1 MITVY
6 SPTET
11 NFADNGLGV
20 LEPLSCDVSITINE
34 VWSLELTQPIDEDG
48 KYNNIEK
55 NNIIKITDMPVV
67 REQTNAYQLFR
78 IYDTVRD
85 VFAGTIK
92 AIAFPVAFEATYDA
106 IIEELKC
113 EKKTAT
119 AALQDIM
126 TYLSQHGV
134 TKYTV
139 TSDYTGVTARQRK
152 GSWTNTNLIAA
163 ISGSDD
169 GSIIN
174 HWGGEV
180 AYDNYHIVVN
190 GQLGADS
197 DAEIRCGKNL
207 TGLSVDTDMSGVV
220 TRLYPYS
227 SDNVRLSRPEG
238 NTNVPYVDS
247 VHISDYPF
255 VRAAFVKVDDK
266 LVDTSWELN
275 AVNTDAA
282 IYTHQAQVAITNAV
296 KEYAQTL
303 WTRICAGEKY
313 NNIIFVEPE
322 WLKTVLN
329 DVIANLQKYFTDS
342 IDHPSYKNLI
352 KTCIKD
358 GFSWIKDS
366 EIEDYA
372 WDGNYDDGYTYGNT
386 ERTIKGQYLFVD
398 KKYRYFNSTGEY
410 EPWKDIAVMDWIQP
424 KNSNT
429 KKKFGD
435 NKRYYAKDTY
445 IYTWNGEHQG
455 GNTACEYWFDGDG
468 YWDGVSETET
478 EWDWHDAGS
487 YWWFGEDG
495 ASESD
500 TNKYAHDC
508 WLYIFRSSKGLYYFD
523 EKGKLVDDLTISNP
537 NWDWREADKGGKYY
551 FGDTNKAFDS
561 VYIKNQWLKIDGTWR
576 KFDNDGFNVEHDT
589 IKQAL
594 ITALKNAMNTGIN
607 TIITTQRGVLNDVLY
622 TSMID
627 QCHKMFEEGYDLPVI
642 NIKANIVDLSKTED
656 YANFV
661 DLETIHLGD
670 KIKVIDYVH
679 GYHVNERVVGLK
691 FDCIRGYNT
700 EVTINDP
707 TRLIAQLNM
716 NTNLGG
722 NGSGTTRMDYV
733 AGDNV
738 TIDNNVIN
746 VSAPSGDV
754 YAGDQVSVSPIITQ
768 GRRIASIYV
777 NGVESRL
784 YGGDDVSITPLLS
797 QGTKIA
803 DYSIDGN
810 SGSLYAPSGLQ
821 YWTETEKKINKLT
834 SVALPNHKTWDC
846 DDIWKTT
853 GFELNFAAWDERY
866 PYLFAK
872 TSSDLAFGFYSIVK
886 WNGSLQ
892 YEALLISPVQIGACV
907 EKYMEGT
914 ANAYEYELDGLTFYK
929 SIGIDMP
936 YPYITPSEA
945 GEPIFHSGHLQYLDY
960 ASAHGG
966 EYGTLEETLA
976 YFLEVSNFRTR
987 DIYYSGIGNNNEYVI
1002 WGGYSKKSNPEIT
1015 DMPFYVTD
1023 DGVIVCDD
1031 IYIDGSKPL
1040 KDVRKN
1046 GASIVS
1052 NQIADITNFTG
1063 ATAQANGEAGLVP
1076 APLIAEK
1083 DKFLRGDGT
1092 WQDASEIEAN
1102 PSGTATETLEKVEID
1117 GTIYE
1122 VGGESNLEDL
1132 EDVNINNVVGG
1143 EMLIYDEASQKWIN
1157 GTGGGSASEIVTNIM
1172 TDHSRWATK
1181 VNTSQTAGWNLGTD
1195 LLGFSCSDS
1204 NAVGAQAVY
1213 MNAIPETVKKIR
1225 FKIDART
1232 NYRPSASVDY
1242 DICIGVKSVYDTTN
1256 FSYAS
1261 DTTWITKKTY
1271 STEQGYFEGSLDIV
1285 ATAPFYLY
1293 VLGHSWNMDIQ
1304 ELELIEYAGGGSGGG
1319 SKTMLYSRQ
1328 SGDSEDT
1335 ITLSEDFDHF
1345 DLLVISGRTYVDSG
1359 LWHQSNAY
1367 ICDSLAVGNRVSIG
1381 DDGSISWFSI
1391 YNKTTL
1397 DRVLNAGNPY
1407 QITHVMGVKF

>member
-67 REQTNAYQLFR
+67 REQTNTYQLFR

-313 NNIIFVEPE
+313 NNTIFVEPE

-358 GFSWIKDS
+358 GFAWIKDS

-445 IYTWNGEHQG
+445 IYTWNGDHQG

-478 EWDWHDAGS
+478 EWDWHDAGT

-707 TRLIAQLNM
+707 TRLIAQLNI

-754 YAGDQVSVSPIITQ
+754 YAGDQVSVSPTITQ
-768 GRRIASIYV
+768 GRKIASIYV

-784 YGGDDVSITPLLS
+784 YGGDDVSITPRLN

-834 SVALPNHKTWDC
+834 SVALPNHKTWEC
-846 DDIWKTT
+846 DDVWKTT
-853 GFELNFAAWDERY
+853 GFELNFAAWEERY

-872 TSSDLAFGFYSIVK
+872 TSSDLAFGFYDIIND
-886 WNGSLQ
+886 NGTLQ
-892 YEALLISPVQIGACV
+892 YQAILISPVQLGACV

-914 ANAYEYELDGLTFYK
+914 INAFEYELDGLTFYK
-929 SIGIDMP
+929 SVPINMP
-936 YPYITPSEA
+936 YSNITPTEA
-945 GEPIFHSGHLQYLDY
+945 GTPIFHSGSLKYLDY
-960 ASAHGG
+960 ASAHEGQHPTID
-966 EYGTLEETLA
+966 EALE
-976 YFLEVSNFRTR
+976 YFLDVSNFRTR

-1002 WGGYSKKSNPEIT
+1002 WGGYTKKTNPEIT

-1023 DGVIVCDD
+1023 DGIVTC
-1031 IYIDGSKPL
+1031 
-1040 KDVRKN
+1040 KDVLISGTKPIKDIRKN
-1046 GASIVS
+1046 GTSIVDS
-1052 NQIADITNFTG
+1052 NQIANITNFTG
-1063 ATAQANGEAGLVP
+1063 STSEANGAAGLVP
-1076 APLIAEK
+1076 APLIADRNK
-1083 DKFLRGDGT
+1083 YLRGDCT
-1092 WQDASEIEAN
+1092 WQTLTIPEIEAN
-1102 PSGTATETLEKVEID
+1102 PSGTATATLEKVEID
-1117 GTIYE
+1117 GIIYE

-1132 EDVNINNVVGG
+1132 EDVNISNVADGDV
-1143 EMLIYDEASQKWIN
+1143 LKYDETSQKWIN
-1157 GTGGGSASEIVTNIM
+1157 GSSGAPEITTNIM
-1172 TDHSRWATK
+1172 TDASRWATK
-1181 VNTSQTAGWNLGTD
+1181 VNTSQTAGWIVGTG

-1204 NAVGAQAVY
+1204 SDVGAQAVY

-1225 FKIDART
+1225 FKIDTRT
-1232 NYRPSASVDY
+1232 NYRPSASTDY
-1242 DICIGVKSVYDTTN
+1242 DICVGVKSVYDATN

-1261 DTTWITKKTY
+1261 DTTWITKKTF
-1271 STEQGYFEGSLDIV
+1271 STEQGYFEGELEIV

-1304 ELELIEYAGGGSGGG
+1304 EIELIEYAGGGSGGG

-1328 SGDSEDT
+1328 SGDSENT

-1345 DLLVISGRTYVDSG
+1345 DLLIISGNVAG
-1359 LWHQSNAY
+1359 EWCNSNCY
-1367 ICDSLAVGNRVSIG
+1367 ICASLAVNKRICIN
-1381 DDGSISWFSI
+1381 DDGSVSWFAI
-1391 YNKTTL
+1391 TNKTTL
-1397 DRVLNAGNPY
+1397 TRYLDAGNAY
-1407 QITHVMGVKF
+1407 SISNVMGVKFA